1 MPGKSA
7 SNILRKLLSL
17 LKQYI
22 DKNTVRNVIYIS
34 LTIILFMAGVIV
46 YGVILN
52 IREVSI
58 SKALLEKGFTRL
70 QNPNIIIDRDTYAL
84 NLYEDTVLVKSY
96 RVSFGRN
103 IHKIKNKAGDE
114 ATPVGEYKICS
125 IDTSHQ
131 YHIFFRLNYPNLNDA
146 AEALRKGWIT
156 QKEFNQI
163 KFEFYYEGCT
173 KYNEALG
180 GDIGIHGIGRL
191 NYIFK
196 NLPFVFNWTNGSI
209 AMSDENM
216 NELYSI
222 VKVGTK
228 VVVK

>member
-1 MPGKSA
+1 VSENLS
-7 SNILRKLLSL
+7 SNTVRKLFAL

-52 IREVSI
+52 IREVPI
-58 SKALLEKGFTRL
+58 SDAMLEKGFTKL
-70 QNPNIIIDRDTYAL
+70 NDPNIIIDRDTYTL
-84 NLYEDTVLVKSY
+84 NLYEDTVFVKSY

-103 IHKIKNKAGDE
+103 VHKIKSKAGDE
-114 ATPVGEYKICS
+114 ATPVGEYKICE

-131 YHIFFRLNYPNLNDA
+131 YNIFFRLNYPNLNDA

-216 NELYSI
+216 KELYSI
-222 VKVGTK
+222 VKVGTI
-228 VVVK
+228 VVIK

>member
-7 SNILRKLLSL
+7 SNIFRKLLSL

-222 VKVGTK
+222 IKVGTK

>member
-1 MPGKSA
+1 
-7 SNILRKLLSL
+7 
-17 LKQYI
+17 
-22 DKNTVRNVIYIS
+22 
-34 LTIILFMAGVIV
+34 
-46 YGVILN
+46 
-52 IREVSI
+52 
-58 SKALLEKGFTRL
+58 
-70 QNPNIIIDRDTYAL
+70 
-84 NLYEDTVLVKSY
+84 
-96 RVSFGRN
+96 VSFGRN

>member
-1 MPGKSA
+1 MPGKSE
-7 SNILRKLLSL
+7 SNILRKLFSL

>member
-1 MPGKSA
+1 
-7 SNILRKLLSL
+7 RKLLSL

-22 DKNTVRNVIYIS
+22 DKNTVRNVIYIC

>member
-7 SNILRKLLSL
+7 SNIFRKLLSL

-216 NELYSI
+216 KELYSI

-228 VVVK
+228 VVIK

>member
-1 MPGKSA
+1 MPGKFA
-7 SNILRKLLSL
+7 SNILRNLFSL

-52 IREVSI
+52 IREVPLSE
-58 SKALLEKGFTRL
+58 AMVEKGFTQL
-70 QNPNIIIDRDTYAL
+70 NNPNIVIDRHNYAL

-103 IHKIKNKAGDE
+103 VHKIKSKAGDE
-114 ATPVGEYKICS
+114 ATPVGEYKICF

-131 YHIFFRLNYPNLNDA
+131 YYLFFHLNYPNLKDA
-146 AEALRKGWIT
+146 AEALRKGRIT
-156 QKEFNQI
+156 QKEFNQL

-173 KYNEALG
+173 KYSEVLG
-180 GDIGIHGIGRL
+180 GNIGIHGIGRL
-191 NYIFK
+191 NFIFK

-209 AMSDENM
+209 ALSDENM
-216 NELYSI
+216 DELYSVI
-222 VKVGTK
+222 KVGTK
-228 VVVK
+228 VVIK

>member
-7 SNILRKLLSL
+7 SNLLRKLFSL

>member
-1 MPGKSA
+1 MPEKSA
-7 SNILRKLLSL
+7 SKILQKLFFL

-34 LTIILFMAGVIV
+34 LTIILFMTGVIV

-52 IREVSI
+52 IREVPLSE
-58 SKALLEKGFTRL
+58 AMLEKGFTEL
-70 QNPNIIIDRDTYAL
+70 INPNIIVDRNTYTL
-84 NLYEDTVLVKSY
+84 NLYEDTVFVKNY

-103 IHKIKNKAGDE
+103 VHKIKNKAGDE
-114 ATPVGEYKICS
+114 STPVGEYKICA

-131 YHIFFRLNYPNLNDA
+131 YNIFFSLNYPNVNDA

-156 QKEFNQI
+156 QKVFNQI

-173 KYNEALG
+173 KYNELLG

-228 VVVK
+228 VVIK

>member
-7 SNILRKLLSL
+7 SNIFRKLLSL

>member
-7 SNILRKLLSL
+7 SNILRKLFHL

-52 IREVSI
+52 IREVPLSD
-58 SKALLEKGFTRL
+58 AMLEKGFTRL
-70 QNPNIIIDRDTYAL
+70 NDSNIIIDRDTYAL

-103 IHKIKNKAGDE
+103 IHKIKNRAGDE

-180 GDIGIHGIGRL
+180 GNIGIHGIGRL

>member
-52 IREVSI
+52 IREVPLSD
-58 SKALLEKGFTRL
+58 AMLEKGFTRL
-70 QNPNIIIDRDTYAL
+70 NDSNIIIDRDTYAL

-103 IHKIKNKAGDE
+103 IHKIKNRAGDE

-180 GDIGIHGIGRL
+180 GNIGIHGIGRL

>member
-1 MPGKSA
+1 MPGKSE
-7 SNILRKLLSL
+7 SNILRKLFSL

-222 VKVGTK
+222 IKVGTK

>member
-103 IHKIKNKAGDE
+103 IHNIKNKAGDE

>member
-1 MPGKSA
+1 MPRKST

-17 LKQYI
+17 FKQYI